1 MLKFQIYKGL
11 TSGQAF
17 EPYFIGKH
25 GMAIT
30 LTAFSDRFR
39 NLRGAQRAS
48 GVLRLR
54 RFRFG
59 KRRQLREEIFRADAV
74 APTKKQ
80 SKMIRPRI
88 LQEARR
94 PFIRFP
100 ISVKILL
107 SMLPSRA

>member
-1 MLKFQIYKGL
+1 MLKFQIHKGL
-11 TSGQAF
+11 KSGHAF
-17 EPYFIGKH
+17 EPYFIGKR

-74 APTKKQ
+74 TPTKKQ
-80 SKMIRPRI
+80 SKMIRAPDTPRGAAAFHAI
-88 LQEARR
+88 ADERIPCFR
-94 PFIRFP
+94 DGHDE
-100 ISVKILL
+100 
-107 SMLPSRA
+107 